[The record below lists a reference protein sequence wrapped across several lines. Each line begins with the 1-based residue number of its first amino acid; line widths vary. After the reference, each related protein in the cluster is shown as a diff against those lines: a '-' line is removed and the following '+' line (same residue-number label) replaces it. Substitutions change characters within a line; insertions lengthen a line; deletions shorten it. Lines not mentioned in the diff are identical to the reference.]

1 MTSTVTQ
8 QPIRPTVTPRFSG
21 MKVTQGRVI
30 KSEWTKFRSLR
41 STLITLVV
49 SVILTIGLGTLISAV
64 TASHWSQSSPGDRAD
79 FNAVVTSLDGIRFSQ
94 LAVGVLGVL
103 LISGEYATG
112 MIRASLTAVPKRLP
126 VLWAKLSVFTGV
138 VGIISIISTFIA
150 FFLGQ
155 AMLSSQHLQVT
166 ISSPDALR
174 MVAGAG
180 IYVLLV
186 GLIGMA
192 LGGLMRNTA
201 AGISSLVALFFVIPP
216 VLNLLPKSWANNIGP
231 YLPSNAGESFWGH
244 PNGVH
249 LSALA
254 GLLVLCGWTAAA
266 IAAAAVRLKSQDA

>member
-216 VLNLLPKSWANNIGP
+216 ILNLLPKSWANNIGP

>member
-64 TASHWSQSSPGDRAD
+64 TASHWSQASPGDRAD